1 MEKTVSSSSVPT
13 MEVEEAKGRIIYV
26 SALQAATA
34 LSALRVM
41 YANERKRLVAKKNSV
56 SAAEVLTCVRQVDAR
71 LALLAIAPKNRPIA
85 IDIDEAM
92 EWGFG
97 LMPNGRWP
105 KL

>member
-13 MEVEEAKGRIIYV
+13 MEAEEAKGRIIYV
-26 SALQAATA
+26 SALQAASA

-41 YANERKRLVAKKNSV
+41 YANERKRAVAKKYKDE
-56 SAAEVLTCVRQVDAR
+56 AAEKLVSIHEIDAR
-71 LALLAIAPKNRPIA
+71 LALLAIAPKNRPVA
-85 IDIDEAM
+85 IDIDEAI